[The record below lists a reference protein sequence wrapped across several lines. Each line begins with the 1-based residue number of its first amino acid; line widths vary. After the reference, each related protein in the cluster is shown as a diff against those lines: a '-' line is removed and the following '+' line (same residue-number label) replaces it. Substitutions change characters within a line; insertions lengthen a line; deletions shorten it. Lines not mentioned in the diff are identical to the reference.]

1 MSTNVVSQKTENKG
15 RKKKKKKRSASSPL
29 SELERP
35 VKSGCVSDN
44 GDQNNTNNGV
54 SVSGVTGQYK
64 QYASQGFK
72 FDNFFV
78 PNMAFSQPF
87 GGFAFSSQNSYPLP
101 VQSPPMQ
108 AMPSMLGGPSMN
120 NQPPEWATVLMNDVK
135 AIKSQVSKIENIEKT
150 MNQMCGKIKDLEV
163 NVGNIDKRLL
173 TVEKSCSF
181 ISSQHDDHK
190 KELETAKRELK
201 KMKTTCD
208 NLEKNAKTLQND
220 KSTLESKL
228 NDLEYRSMRDNLM
241 FYGVPEQEN
250 EDCENR
256 IKALIAEKLEIS
268 QAGSISF
275 DRVHRVGP
283 FSHGKIR
290 PIVAKFH
297 YYKEREVVRNKSF
310 ELSDKL
316 KAERIGIGAQWPKQM
331 RDTRK
336 TLHAIMQQER
346 AKGNTA
352 KIVKDKLYV
361 NGHLYVQSPTSA
373 PAPEAAE
380 GP

>member
-1 MSTNVVSQKTENKG
+1 M
-15 RKKKKKKRSASSPL
+15 
-29 SELERP
+29 ERP
-35 VKSGCVSDN
+35 VKSGCLSNN
-44 GDQNNTNNGV
+44 GDQNNTNNGA
-54 SVSGVTGQYK
+54 SGSGVTDQYK
-64 QYASQGFK
+64 QYVSEGFK
-72 FDNFFV
+72 FDNLLA
-78 PNMAFSQPF
+78 NMAFSQPF
-87 GGFAFSSQNSYPLP
+87 AGFSFSSQNSYPLP
-101 VQSPPMQ
+101 TQSPPMQ
-108 AMPSMLGGPSMN
+108 SMPPMLGGPPMTPLN

-135 AIKSQVSKIENIEKT
+135 AIKTQVSKIENIEKT

-163 NVGNIDKRLL
+163 NVGNIDKRLS
-173 TVEKSCSF
+173 TVETSCSF

-190 KELETAKRELK
+190 RELETAKRELK

-208 NLEKNAKTLQND
+208 SLEKNPKTLQND

-250 EDCENR
+250 EDCDNR
-256 IKALIAEKLEIS
+256 IKALISEKLELS

-297 YYKEREVVRNKSF
+297 YYKEREVVRTKSF
-310 ELSDKL
+310 ELSEKL
-316 KAERIGIGAQWPKQM
+316 KAEKNGIGAQWPKQM
-331 RDTRK
+331 RETRK

-373 PAPEAAE
+373 PAPAAAD